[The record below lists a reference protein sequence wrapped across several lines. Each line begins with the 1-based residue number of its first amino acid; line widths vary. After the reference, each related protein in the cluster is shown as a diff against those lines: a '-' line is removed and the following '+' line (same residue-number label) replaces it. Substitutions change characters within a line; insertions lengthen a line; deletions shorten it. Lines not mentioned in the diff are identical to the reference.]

1 MEAASSPAHA
11 EIEYSEEEALIAL
24 SAAELLA
31 KRSDFAS
38 VRKSMATPS
47 GYDAD
52 LYGEIAQLGWLGL
65 ALPGVHGGA
74 DMKVSALAT
83 LAEAMGRHLFASPF
97 LASTLAA
104 QALLHAGHAH
114 QHQAWLGRVA
124 RGEAVLTIAI
134 SEPSGSFEI
143 DRIAAE
149 ATDAGRGLVLK
160 GEKTRVLDAQN
171 ADAVI
176 VAVKHGGKLAL
187 VLLERAQL
195 EGRMRSETLI
205 DETRRSA
212 RIRLDGLTV
221 PREALLDEGDAAAAL
236 AHVQRV
242 AWLLLS
248 AEMAGGAEGVMQLTL
263 EYLKTRTQFGKAIG
277 GYQALKHP
285 MVEIMC
291 AIEHG
296 RSLLYHAATSFDRSD
311 PEREIALRMA
321 KAQLGETYAY
331 AVDRAIQFH
340 GAIGFTYECHAQLFF
355 RRAQWLQSSFG
366 DSVHHRRHLAHLMWP
381 GAR

>member
-1 MEAASSPAHA
+1 MEATSSPVRA
-11 EIEYSEEEALIAL
+11 EIEYSEEETLIAL

-31 KRSDFAS
+31 KRSDFGS
-38 VRKSMATPS
+38 VRATMATPS
-47 GYDAD
+47 GYDVD
-52 LYGEIAQLGWLGL
+52 LYREIAQLGWLGL
-65 ALPGVHGGA
+65 ALPAVHGGA
-74 DMKVSALAT
+74 DMKVAALAT

-104 QALLHAGHAH
+104 QALLHAGHA
-114 QHQAWLGRVA
+114 QQQQAWLGRIA
-124 RGEAVLTIAI
+124 RGEAVVAIAI

-143 DRIAAE
+143 DRVAAE
-149 ATDAGRGLVLK
+149 AADAGGGLALK

-176 VAVKHGGKLAL
+176 VAVEHDGKPAL

-195 EGRMRSETLI
+195 EGRMRAETLI

-212 RIRLDGLTV
+212 RIRLDGLSV
-221 PREALLDEGDAAAAL
+221 AREALLDGGDAAAAL

-242 AWLLLS
+242 AWLLL
-248 AEMAGGAEGVMQLTL
+248 AADMAGGAEGVLQLTL

-277 GYQALKHP
+277 SYQALKHP

-291 AIEHG
+291 AIEQG
-296 RSLLYHAATSFDRSD
+296 RSLLYHAATSFAAQRS
-311 PEREIALRMA
+311 RAR
-321 KAQLGETYAY
+321 
-331 AVDRAIQFH
+331 DRAAH
-340 GAIGFTYECHAQLFF
+340 GQGAARRDVCVRGRSRDPVPRRDRFTYECHAQLFF
-355 RRAQWLQSSFG
+355 RRAQWSQSSFG
-366 DSVHHRRHLAHLMWP
+366 DPVHHRRHLADLMWP

>member
-1 MEAASSPAHA
+1 MEATSSPLRA
-11 EIEYSEEEALIAL
+11 EIEYGEEEALIAR
-24 SAAELLA
+24 SAAEFLA
-31 KRSDFAS
+31 KRSDFAG
-38 VRKSMATPS
+38 VRAAMATPS
-47 GYDAD
+47 GYDRDVYRELA
-52 LYGEIAQLGWLGL
+52 ELGWLGL
-65 ALPGVHGGA
+65 ALPAAHGGA
-74 DMKVSALAT
+74 DMKVSALAP
-83 LAEAMGRHLFASPF
+83 LAEAMGRHVFASPF

-104 QALLHAGHAH
+104 QALLHAGHAR
-114 QHQAWLGRVA
+114 QQQTWLERIA
-124 RGEAVLTIAI
+124 RGEAVVAIAI
-134 SEPSGSFEI
+134 SEPSGSFEL
-143 DRIAAE
+143 DRIAAQ
-149 ATDAGRGLVLK
+149 ASDAGGGLVLT

-176 VAVKHGGKLAL
+176 VAVERAGELAL

-195 EGRMRSETLI
+195 EGRMRAETLI

-212 RIRLDGLTV
+212 RIRLDGLSV
-221 PREALLDEGDAAAAL
+221 AREALLDGGDAAAAL

-242 AWLLLS
+242 AWLLLA

-263 EYLKTRTQFGKAIG
+263 DYLKTRTQFGKAIG
-277 GYQALKHP
+277 SYQALKHP

-296 RSLLYHAATSFDRSD
+296 RSLLYHAATSFERSD

-355 RRAQWLQSSFG
+355 RRAQWALCSFG
-366 DSVHHRRHLAHLMWP
+366 DPAHHRRHLADLMWP
-381 GAR
+381 VAT